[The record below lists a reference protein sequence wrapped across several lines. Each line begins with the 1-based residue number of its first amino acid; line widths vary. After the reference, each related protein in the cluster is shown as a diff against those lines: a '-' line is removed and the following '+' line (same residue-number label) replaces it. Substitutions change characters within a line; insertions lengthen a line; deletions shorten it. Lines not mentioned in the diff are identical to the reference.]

1 MRHGM
6 SSERR
11 NRRLK
16 RRRKRLKKRIPD
28 LLRTGYPLLDYTGN
42 KMGRLLYI
50 YDFQPSFRSF
60 DLSHLDASES
70 IIKFLGNWSHFLHST
85 WEADL
90 FTVVYNF
97 SYRRDYG
104 SSSAKSTFCE
114 IFYLIKLY
122 ISLLYFQSKIM
133 LCHIHQRTSCDRRK
147 NC

>member
-42 KMGRLLYI
+42 KMGDYSTI

-97 SYRRDYG
+97 STG
-104 SSSAKSTFCE
+104 EITAAVPQSPHSAKSFTSSKYTSLSSTFNP
-114 IFYLIKLY
+114 
-122 ISLLYFQSKIM
+122 
-133 LCHIHQRTSCDRRK
+133 R
-147 NC
+147 